1 MKNSVL
7 SPLHNHPFRRAAWLL
22 ALFLLPAT
30 LIRLAL
36 YVIYFDDFS
45 SLTVSQVLTSFVI
58 GLRFDF
64 SMAALLM
71 GTPLLLMLLPFKWA
85 QHYYWQRLWGWF
97 IYVALLIFVLMMV
110 GDTIYFGYV
119 HRHVGSEI
127 NTLSAD
133 MDSMLGI
140 ALRQYSGALVLFAVI
155 AGVVGWFWFQLIE
168 IRPAIST
175 QPWRRLA
182 LLPTLFLVML
192 VLGRGGMSGKP
203 ISVGEAFFSNSLGQG
218 YLVLNGAFA
227 MSRALIEATPPL
239 KAFMPQEKAIL
250 ITQQSLAGTDS
261 TFPEAQYPL
270 FQPATAAHTRIQS
283 RPNVVVLMLESWG
296 ALHIDALR
304 AQMRLP
310 ALGVTPNFDA
320 LAQKGRLY
328 THFYANGQRSIQGA
342 AAILASQPTFASM
355 PFLGEGM
362 EQNRLSFL
370 GDIAREQGYET
381 FFLQSS
387 DRGSLRF
394 DAIATRAGFSTY
406 RGAQDLSNL
415 HEHPKAASTWGT
427 WDHNTLQAAHR
438 LFADSKKPF
447 LGFVFTSTTHVPWI
461 IPDERWHK
469 YTGGSDRDAFLNS
482 LFYADWALGQ
492 FIDATK
498 KAGYFDNTIFILTA
512 DHANEFV
519 EHAEIVPNLFH
530 IPLLIVGPNI
540 KSGLDDRVGSQFDI
554 LPTLISLG
562 QWQSAYAGLGK
573 SLVDNTPFARRSALS
588 VRGNVIDWITEDGW
602 VSHDLNRQVGKSKN
616 INDNKIKEM
625 EEKLLATYQ
634 LSSQLQ
640 INNRMLP
647 LNHEARSQAAPH

>member
-7 SPLHNHPFRRAAWLL
+7 SLLHTHPFRRAALL
-22 ALFLLPAT
+22 LGVFLLPAT

-45 SLTVSQVLTSFVI
+45 GLTASQVLTSFAI

-64 SMAALLM
+64 SMAALVM

-85 QHYYWQRLWGWF
+85 QHCYWQRFWGWF
-97 IYVALLIFVLMMV
+97 IYVVLLIFVLMMV

-133 MDSMLGI
+133 MDSMMGI
-140 ALRQYSGALVLFAVI
+140 ALRQYSGALVLFAII
-155 AGVVGWFWFQLIE
+155 AGVGGWFWHHLIE

-182 LLPTLFLVML
+182 LLPTIFLVML

-203 ISVGEAFFSNSLGQG
+203 LSVGEAFFSNALGQG
-218 YLVLNGAFA
+218 YLALNGAFA
-227 MSRALIEATPPL
+227 MSRALIEETPPL
-239 KAFMPQEKAIL
+239 KSFMPPEKAIL
-250 ITQQSLAGTDS
+250 ITQQSLAGSHS
-261 TFPEAQYPL
+261 TFPDAQYPL
-270 FQPATAAHTRIQS
+270 FQPATAAHPRVQS

-304 AQMRLP
+304 AQMGLP

-370 GDIAREQGYET
+370 GEIAREQGYET

-394 DAIATRAGFSTY
+394 DAIAARAGFSTY
-406 RGAQDLSNL
+406 RGAQDLPNL

-492 FIDATK
+492 FINATK

-562 QWQSAYAGLGK
+562 QWQSAYAGLGQ
-573 SLVDNTPFARRSALS
+573 SLVDNTPAARRSALS
-588 VRGNVIDWITEDGW
+588 VRGNVLDWITEDGW
-602 VSHDLNRQVGKSKN
+602 VSHDLNQQVGKSKN

-625 EEKLLATYQ
+625 EERLLATYQ

-640 INNRMLP
+640 INNRILP
-647 LNHEARSQAAPH
+647 PNQDARSQVAPH